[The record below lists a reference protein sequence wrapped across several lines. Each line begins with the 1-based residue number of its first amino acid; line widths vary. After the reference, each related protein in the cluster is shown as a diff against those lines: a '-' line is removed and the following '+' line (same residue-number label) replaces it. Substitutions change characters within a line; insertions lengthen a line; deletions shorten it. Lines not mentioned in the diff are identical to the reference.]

1 MKIVLIG
8 AGNLATHL
16 GKALARAGHDVA
28 QVYSRTMESAATL
41 AAELHCRACCD
52 LAKLDSDA
60 EVYIISI
67 KDSALASV
75 AAQACAGRQGGVW
88 LHTAGSMPLDVFK
101 GLVPHYGV
109 LYPMMTFSKEREV
122 DFSVIP
128 TMVEYNDSTAQDA
141 VESLAHS
148 VTQRVVQLSSARRR
162 YLHLAAVWAC
172 NFANHCYDVASQL
185 LAAHDIPIDVMLPL
199 IDETAR
205 KVHTLTPRQA
215 QTGPAVRYDH
225 NVIAAQARLMA
236 REAGPQLE
244 ELYLRLSQSIHA
256 AAQQPPAHSQ
266 ERKL

>member
-1 MKIVLIG
+1 M
-8 AGNLATHL
+8 
-16 GKALARAGHDVA
+16 
-28 QVYSRTMESAATL
+28 
-41 AAELHCRACCD
+41 
-52 LAKLDSDA
+52 
-60 EVYIISI
+60 
-67 KDSALASV
+67 
-75 AAQACAGRQGGVW
+75 
-88 LHTAGSMPLDVFK
+88 
-101 GLVPHYGV
+101 
-109 LYPMMTFSKEREV
+109 
-122 DFSVIP
+122 
-128 TMVEYNDSTAQDA
+128 
-141 VESLAHS
+141 
-148 VTQRVVQLSSARRR
+148 
-162 YLHLAAVWAC
+162 WAC

-215 QTGPAVRYDH
+215 QTGPAVRYDQ